1 MTQDCS
7 ITLSIADENSGVTSC
22 FPKGIRV
29 TEAELSSGSGIE
41 NVSSC
46 DSPSMASAPLSEA
59 PWGYVHIH
67 NKQVE
72 LFKRQ
77 IDAYNAAHPEARH
90 ECLSTIHTNTN
101 RKPTARVL
109 SRNSCPLSM
118 VWYSCRAIR
127 LNCSSSSAPIILK
140 LISLRTVAQD
150 ILRLSPIA

>member
-22 FPKGIRV
+22 FPKGIHV

-46 DSPSMASAPLSEA
+46 DSPSMASASLSEA

-77 IDAYNAAHPEARH
+77 VDAYNAAHPEARH
-90 ECLSTIHTNTN
+90 ECFVHYSYKF
-101 RKPTARVL
+101 KPKIMARVS

-127 LNCSSSSAPIILK
+127 LNCSSFSAPIILK

-150 ILRLSPIA
+150 ILRLSLIA